1 MMWNP
6 FKRWM
11 RKPEP
16 VMPKIIG
23 TGPSAVLMMPR
34 GAALDPATMRLF
46 VEAIAGGQANALETA
61 AARPGIKPPPDPAVE
76 GWTWAKWKAE
86 FDAHELD
93 GWGFCRF
100 ANRVGLDKVEFVF
113 GWVSGPFG
121 VWEQPFQCCDDV
133 RGDGQHML
141 ACLTHLPS
149 GLGFGMFETRE
160 LAALA
165 AEAIEVMCDWRSI
178 EPDDQTKWRFVQ
190 EEIGR
195 TWVKHGIV
203 HNPDAHAHLEDRT
216 AVIWH
221 YNPDAAPAEGKPE
234 KLS

>member
-1 MMWNP
+1 MRWNP

-11 RKPEP
+11 RKPAPVEP
-16 VMPKIIG
+16 PKPGSITLVMTPFGFK
-23 TGPSAVLMMPR
+23 AVTQDVGEPWV
-34 GAALDPATMRLF
+34 PPTPT
-46 VEAIAGGQANALETA
+46 I
-61 AARPGIKPPPDPAVE
+61 GIKPPPDPAVE
-76 GWTWAKWKAE
+76 GWTWEKWKAE
-86 FDAHELD
+86 FDANELD

-100 ANRVGLDKVEFVF
+100 ANRTGPNNVQFVF

-121 VWEQPFQCCDDV
+121 VWEQPFQCYDDT
-133 RGDGQHML
+133 RGNGQHVL

-165 AEAIEVMCDWRSI
+165 AEAIEVMCDWRDI
-178 EPDDQTKWRFVQ
+178 EPDDQARWRFVN
-190 EEIGR
+190 EEVGKM
-195 TWVKHGIV
+195 WVKHGIV
-203 HNPDAHAHLEDRT
+203 PNPGAHAHLEDRT

-221 YNPDAAPAEGKPE
+221 HNPDAVPAEVNPE